1 MGCPKRVIVVFLSFL
16 GFLILFGFRTVF
28 TMVMVYVIKDNDNDG
43 VTLFKECTINGTAY
57 DLQLDWSVSTSQYFN
72 TAYFVGYVITQLP
85 GGFLAVR
92 FSPTKIFGGSIF
104 ISGSCFVILAFTM
117 RYSQIIV
124 FVIRFIQGFVEGV
137 CQPAMSSVVSAWAP
151 KSERARIVGFSYSGV
166 YLSTSLASVV
176 SGAATCYVSWHA
188 GLFIY
193 GTLGI
198 ILSLIWFSVVYD
210 SPEKNPHLSEKEQ
223 AIFEREGS
231 KVKIASADVAKN
243 IPWMS
248 ILTSLPVWA
257 LLLANITRSWVFA
270 TMVTEIP
277 QYFADVFGL
286 NVATIG
292 FLTSFPPVLMA
303 VFVVFGGVLIDKLI
317 KKEKIST
324 TVGRKLSVFIGFGS
338 EAAIIIVLAF
348 VKSYTIAFIL
358 LVIGEGFAGFGI
370 AGYKVNP
377 VDLAPQY
384 ASVLTGLVRFGVL
397 GATVSTAIAGTLRQK
412 NAESWQKILV
422 ITGSVHLFAVII
434 YTTFGSGKQQ
444 EWAQPAYEKLVTP
457 KSERKQTTYG
467 STYEPFPDI
476 SSQNG
481 ILGLHIFK

>member
-1 MGCPKRVIVVFLSFL
+1 MGCPKRAVVVFLSFL
-16 GFLILFGFRTVF
+16 GFLVLFGFRTVF

-43 VTLFKECTINGTAY
+43 VTLFQECTINGTDY

-92 FSPTKIFGGSIF
+92 FSATKIFGGSIF

-117 RYSQIIV
+117 KYSRIIV

-137 CQPAMSSVVSAWAP
+137 CQPAMSSIVSAWAP
-151 KSERARIVGFSYSGV
+151 KSERARIVGLSYSGL

-176 SGAATCYVSWHA
+176 TGAATCYVSWHA

-198 ILSLIWFSVVYD
+198 ILSLVWFAVVYD
-210 SPEKNPHLSEKEQ
+210 SPGKNPHLSEKEQ
-223 AIFEREGS
+223 TIFEREGS
-231 KVKIASADVAKN
+231 KIKIASADV
-243 IPWMS
+243 
-248 ILTSLPVWA
+248 
-257 LLLANITRSWVFA
+257 
-270 TMVTEIP
+270 
-277 QYFADVFGL
+277 
-286 NVATIG
+286 IG

-303 VFVVFGGVLIDKLI
+303 VFIIFGGVLMDELI

-324 TVGRKLSVFIGFGS
+324 TVGRKLSICIGFGS
-338 EAAIIIVLAF
+338 EAAIIIVLGF
-348 VKSYTIAFIL
+348 VQSYTVASIL

-384 ASVLTGLVRFGVL
+384 ASVLAGLVTSGVFG
-397 GATVSTAIAGTLRQK
+397 AIVSTAIAGALRQK

-434 YTTFGSGKQQ
+434 YAIFGSGKQQ
-444 EWAQPAYEKLVTP
+444 EWAHPAYEKLVTP
-457 KSERKQTTYG
+457 KSERKQRTYE
-467 STYEPFPDI
+467 STNEPFPDT

-481 ILGLHIFK
+481 RVGHLLYGREIKNGCLAADISAF